1 MTTRDPYREEIPTID
16 RTALEA
22 TLTEYELNLA
32 NRFISKTGAVRRS
45 KPTVARTQ
53 RVAWDNARGYAYRYA
68 TEEDRLQA
76 YGAFVWRHVVF
87 AISPVSQHQCMPVT
101 DSFLIDEPD
110 HAESRKIEKALM
122 AIADKI
128 VALVP
133 IAEQA
138 GTLRWARALGYI
150 R

>member
-1 MTTRDPYREEIPTID
+1 MYASDFQTAIPTID

-22 TLTEYELNLA
+22 TLTEYEMNLA
-32 NRFISKTGAVRRS
+32 NRFINKSGAVRRS
-45 KPTVARTQ
+45 KPKVAKTE
-53 RVAWDNARGYAYRYA
+53 RVSYDCARGYAYRY
-68 TEEDRLQA
+68 TCEEDRLQA

-87 AISPVSQHQCMPVT
+87 AISPIRQHQCMPVT
-101 DSFLIDEPD
+101 DTFLIDEPD
-110 HAESRKIEKALM
+110 HAESRRIEKALM

-133 IAEQA
+133 VTQQA
-138 GTLRWARALGYI
+138 GTMRWGRALGMI